1 MAKTRQRKEKDLDS
15 LIKNFEGSKSTV
27 FANYYGLKVKD
38 VDELRKNC
46 RKSGLKVAVA
56 KKNLLRL
63 AFKKYEIEPKEL
75 EGEILAIFGTDEI
88 LPAKAAA
95 DFAKTHEP
103 LKIIAGLMTG
113 KWMDA
118 AGVKTLARLPSK
130 EELLAKLV
138 GTINAPVS
146 GFVNVLAGNLRGLL
160 YTLNG
165 IKDKK
170 VD

>member
-1 MAKTRQRKEKDLDS
+1 MAKTRQRKEKDLDA

-38 VDELRKNC
+38 VDELRNNC
-46 RKSGLKVAVA
+46 RKNGLKVAVA

-63 AFKKYEIEPKEL
+63 ALKKYGIETMNL

-146 GFVNVLAGNLRGLL
+146 GFVNVLAGNLRGFVCALSA
-160 YTLNG
+160 

-170 VD
+170 